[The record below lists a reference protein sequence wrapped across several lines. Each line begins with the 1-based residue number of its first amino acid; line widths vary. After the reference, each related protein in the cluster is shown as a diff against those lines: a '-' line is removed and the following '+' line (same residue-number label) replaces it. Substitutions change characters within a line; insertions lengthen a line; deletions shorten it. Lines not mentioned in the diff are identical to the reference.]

1 MLVPLVPGLGLT
13 VRVGW
18 TVATW
23 STWPGPPTEL
33 TWLGNTTAGPGLAC
47 TVGLMEA
54 VWGLV

>member
-18 TVATW
+18 TVAT
-23 STWPGPPTEL
+23 TEL